1 MRRRFRSVTTWF
13 PSCFDIRSLLIQ
25 SDELSVFDVVD
36 GPVFFGLSV
45 IDIALVSRIQLLNQ
59 ECLPLDQLV
68 PKATPLVVVE
78 LLAVESNLHVS
89 PFCERTTATPVLD
102 VNQAQHHVRR
112 NAELCEP
119 TRPPLHQL
127 LGALNWLLQ
136 RVVPRW
142 KLKLTRLD

>member
-1 MRRRFRSVTTWF
+1 M
-13 PSCFDIRSLLIQ
+13 LIQ

-45 IDIALVSRIQLLNQ
+45 IDIALVSRCQLLNQ
-59 ECLPLDQLV
+59 ERLPLDQFV

-78 LLAVESNLHVS
+78 LLAEGNQVVS
-89 PFCERTTATPVLD
+89 PFFERTTASPVLD
-102 VNQAQHHVRR
+102 VNKVQHYLRG

-127 LGALNWLLQ
+127 LGALNWHLQ
-136 RVVPRW
+136 RVVPLW